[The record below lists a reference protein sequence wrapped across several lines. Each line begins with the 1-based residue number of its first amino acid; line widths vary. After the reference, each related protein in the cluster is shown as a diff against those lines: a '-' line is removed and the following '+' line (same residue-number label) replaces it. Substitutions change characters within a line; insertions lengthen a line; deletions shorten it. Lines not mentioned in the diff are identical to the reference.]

1 MLLFALN
8 VVFLVLINI
17 YLTNGSQ
24 KQLVMFF
31 AFANCPII
39 ACRKIA
45 KFTFG
50 PFSSVHLSHNM
61 AAH

>member
-1 MLLFALN
+1 MLVFALN
-8 VVFLVLINI
+8 VVFMVSINI
-17 YLTNGSQ
+17 YLTIGSQ

-31 AFANCPII
+31 AIANCPII

-61 AAH
+61 VVH